1 MSFFSAIGDYMA
13 AADRIRKKKDVEE
26 VFRTAVRMLKSRA
39 HTNSEIAQELNLT
52 TEQVMEYLISR

>member
-1 MSFFSAIGDYMA
+1 MGFFSAIGDYMA

-26 VFRTAVRMLKSRA
+26 VFRTAVRTLKSRA
-39 HTNSEIAQELNLT
+39 HTNAEIAQELNLT